1 MHDPDRRARHHVTAL
16 TLTLQHFLTMEKGF
30 SYITLHQPAQ
40 AVKIELKYRVILP
53 ARMTS
58 RSLR

>member
-40 AVKIELKYRVILP
+40 AVKIKLKYRVILP

>member
-30 SYITLHQPAQ
+30 LKITPRQ
-40 AVKIELKYRVILP
+40 AVQTVRIELKYRVILP

>member
-1 MHDPDRRARHHVTAL
+1 MISPETDVMRDECMTLTDARGVMSRPC

-40 AVKIELKYRVILP
+40 AVKIKLK
-53 ARMTS
+53 
-58 RSLR
+58 